1 MSVTHRSDNVGAW
14 TSLRARRD
22 PDREAVVCGDRRV
35 TYAELDAAAR
45 RVAGA
50 LRESGVEPGD
60 RVAVALKNRVE
71 FLELLF
77 GVARAGA
84 IFVPLN
90 FRLASEEVAY
100 ALGDSGS
107 RLVVVQADTA
117 AAVAAA
123 LERLEGAGIRVL
135 SVDEGGPDRG
145 SIPSEGYAAWRDAA
159 APAEPHPV
167 APADPV
173 SIVYTSGTTGLPK
186 GAVLTHEG
194 VLVNVMNYLADWDL
208 RRDDATL
215 VVNPIFHVVLYILAV
230 PLLYKGG
237 KVVLMED
244 FEPAAAA
251 RLAERERITVWFA
264 IPTAWQM
271 MLASEEFAAIDLS
284 RLRFVGS
291 GGAACPQPLM
301 DRFAELG
308 LDYRQGYGLTE
319 TTSSATTMGPGDQA
333 ERPGSIGRPFF
344 HVEARIVDEEGAAL
358 APGGVGE
365 IQLRGR
371 NLCAGYWRKPEETA
385 AAFDADG
392 WFSHRRRRPRRR
404 GGLHLDRR
412 PQEGPDHLRRREHLL
427 DRGRAGGGDAPA
439 GGGGCGD
446 RPPRRALGRD
456 PVRGRHLGRRRR
468 GRGGGP
474 DRPLPRAD
482 RPLQV
487 PDGGGDRRRAAEDGQ
502 RQDRQAGAAR
512 AGRRALSGSAPETYP
527 VPSALQSSLRPWW
540 YGSEDG
546 GRRPRDRLAGG
557 DEVGLEV
564 GGPVSGA
571 ATGISSSGSWT
582 LPWRSIAGAAGE
594 RDAGPDLGPHPGQDR
609 VLLAAR
615 ARSAAGRDLK
625 LKL

>member
-1 MSVTHRSDNVGAW
+1 MTGFLSDNIGAW

-22 PDREAVVCGDRRV
+22 PDREAVVCGERRV
-35 TYAELDAAAR
+35 TYAGLDAAAR

-50 LRESGVEPGD
+50 LRDAGIEPGD

-117 AAVAAA
+117 DAVGAA
-123 LERLEGAGIRVL
+123 LDQLEGERPRVL
-135 SVDEGGPDRG
+135 RVEED
-145 SIPSEGYAAWRDAA
+145 YAAWRDAA
-159 APAEPHPV
+159 VPAEPHPV
-167 APADPV
+167 HPTDPV
-173 SIVYTSGTTGLPK
+173 SIVYTSGTTGPPK

-194 VLVNVMNYLADWDL
+194 VLVNVQNYLADWDL

-215 VVNPIFHVVLYILAV
+215 VVNPIFHVVLYILTV

-244 FEPAAAA
+244 FDPAAAA
-251 RLAERERITVWFA
+251 RLAEAEQITVWFA

-271 MLASEEFAAIDLS
+271 ILATEEFGAIDRS

-308 LDYRQGYGLTE
+308 LDYRQGYGLSE

-344 HVEARIVDEEGAAL
+344 HVEARIVGEEGNAL
-358 APGGVGE
+358 APGEVGE

-371 NLCAGYWRKPEETA
+371 NICAGYWHKPEETA
-385 AAFDADG
+385 AAFDAEG
-392 WFSHRRRRPRRR
+392 WFATGDIGKADEEDFIWIVDRKKDLIISGGENISSIEVEQAVATHPRVVEVAVI
-404 GGLHLDRR
+404 GLAHERW
-412 PQEGPDHLRRREHLL
+412 G
-427 DRGRAGGGDAPA
+427 
-439 GGGGCGD
+439 
-446 RPPRRALGRD
+446 
-456 PVRGRHLGRRRR
+456 
-468 GRGGGP
+468 
-474 DRPLPRAD
+474 
-482 RPLQV
+482 
-487 PDGGGDRRRAAEDGQ
+487 
-502 RQDRQAGAAR
+502 
-512 AGRRALSGSAPETYP
+512 ETP
-527 VPSALQSSLRPWW
+527 CAVVTSV
-540 YGSEDG
+540 D
-546 GRRPRDRLAGG
+546 G
-557 DEVGLEV
+557 DEVDAAELIAHCRERIAHYKCPTVVVTVAELPKTASGKIAKVALRQL
-564 GGPVSGA
+564 VS
-571 ATGISSSGSWT
+571 
-582 LPWRSIAGAAGE
+582 
-594 RDAGPDLGPHPGQDR
+594 
-609 VLLAAR
+609 
-615 ARSAAGRDLK
+615 
-625 LKL
+625 

>member
-1 MSVTHRSDNVGAW
+1 MSVSYASDNIGAW

-22 PDREAVVCGDRRV
+22 PDREAVVCGERRV
-35 TYAELDAAAR
+35 TYAELDDAAR

-50 LRESGVEPGD
+50 LRASGIRPGD
-60 RVAVALKNRVE
+60 RVAAALKNRVE

-84 IFVPLN
+84 VFVPLN

-100 ALGDSGS
+100 ALGDSGA
-107 RLVVVQADTA
+107 RLVVVQAATA

-123 LERLEGAGIRVL
+123 LDQLEGEVPVL
-135 SVDEGGPDRG
+135 DVEADYP
-145 SIPSEGYAAWRDAA
+145 AWRDAA

-167 APADPV
+167 APSAPV
-173 SIVYTSGTTGLPK
+173 SIVYTSGTTGAPK

-244 FEPAAAA
+244 FDPDAAA
-251 RLAERERITVWFA
+251 RLAEREKITVWFA

-271 MLASEEFAAIDLS
+271 LLASEEFAAIDLA

-301 DRFAELG
+301 ERFAELG
-308 LDYRQGYGLTE
+308 LDYRQGYGLSE

-344 HVEARIVDEEGAAL
+344 HVEARIVDEEGAVL
-358 APGGVGE
+358 EPGGVGE
-365 IQLRGR
+365 IELRGR

-392 WFSHRRRRPRRR
+392 WFAT
-404 GGLHLDRR
+404 GDV
-412 PQEGPDHLRRREHLL
+412 
-427 DRGRAGGGDAPA
+427 GRADDDGFIWIVDRKKDLIISGGENISSIEVEQAVA
-439 GGGGCGD
+439 TH
-446 RPPRRALGRD
+446 PRIAEVAVIGLPHERWGETPCAVVVAAD
-456 PVRGRHLGRRRR
+456 
-468 GRGGGP
+468 GGP
-474 DRPLPRAD
+474 LDEQEVIAHCRERIAHYKCPTVVVTVAGLPKTASGKIAK
-482 RPLQV
+482 PGV
-487 PDGGGDRRRAAEDGQ
+487 
-502 RQDRQAGAAR
+502 RQLVA
-512 AGRRALSGSAPETYP
+512 
-527 VPSALQSSLRPWW
+527 SALQS
-540 YGSEDG
+540 
-546 GRRPRDRLAGG
+546 
-557 DEVGLEV
+557 
-564 GGPVSGA
+564 
-571 ATGISSSGSWT
+571 
-582 LPWRSIAGAAGE
+582 
-594 RDAGPDLGPHPGQDR
+594 
-609 VLLAAR
+609 
-615 ARSAAGRDLK
+615 
-625 LKL
+625 